1 MYKRA
6 YTTMMSYEV
15 SDEEKMQAERA
26 LMYFDHSI
34 KQLQL
39 ASNHLDLMKTP
50 FKNNPEMDPKEVMKA
65 RAPIRR
71 FRDKSVENFNLFK
84 RSAFQCVKLMQ
95 DFSNDTQ
102 TVKLMKSFITTVNDL
117 ETKVNEFVELFSDL
131 EEKDFANNIVSSIKA
146 VQEKCDDIEEL
157 VDDRIKDHIR
167 QNILATNWVNSVGKE
182 IEMKIEPKVP
192 LVLDLFNKRQ
202 DALNGV
208 LKERGTLGN

>member
-1 MYKRA
+1 
-6 YTTMMSYEV
+6 MMTYEV

-26 LMYFDHSI
+26 LIYFDHTI
-34 KQLQL
+34 KQLKL

-102 TVKLMKSFITTVNDL
+102 TLKLMKSFISTVNDL
-117 ETKVNEFVELFSDL
+117 EDKVNRFVELFSDL
-131 EEKDFANNIVSSIKA
+131 EEKDFANNVVSFIEDIQS
-146 VQEKCDDIEEL
+146 KCDDIEEI

-167 QNILATNWVNSVGKE
+167 QNILATSWVNSVGNDLE
-182 IEMKIEPKVP
+182 TKIEPKVP
-192 LVLDLFNKRQ
+192 LILDLFNKRQ
-202 DALNGV
+202 DALNNN

>member
-6 YTTMMSYEV
+6 YTTMMTYEV

-26 LMYFDHSI
+26 LIYFDHTI
-34 KQLQL
+34 KQLKL

-102 TVKLMKSFITTVNDL
+102 TLKLMKSFISTVNDL
-117 ETKVNEFVELFSDL
+117 EDKVNRFVELFSDL
-131 EEKDFANNIVSSIKA
+131 EEKDFANNVVSFIEDIQS
-146 VQEKCDDIEEL
+146 KCDDIEEI

-167 QNILATNWVNSVGKE
+167 QNILATSWVNSVGNDLE
-182 IEMKIEPKVP
+182 TKIEPKVP
-192 LVLDLFNKRQ
+192 LILDLFNKRQ
-202 DALNGV
+202 DALNNN

>member
-6 YTTMMSYEV
+6 YITQMSYSV

-34 KQLQL
+34 KQLEL
-39 ASNHLDLMKTP
+39 ASKHLDLMKVP

-102 TVKLMKSFITTVNDL
+102 TVKLIKSFITTVNDL
-117 ETKVNEFVELFSDL
+117 ETKVNDFVKLFSDL
-131 EEKDFANNIVSSIKA
+131 EDKDFPNKIVSSIEG
-146 VQEKCDDIEEL
+146 VQSKCDDIVEI

-167 QNILATNWVNSVGKE
+167 RNILATTWVNSVGDE
-182 IEMKIEPKVP
+182 LEMKIEPKVP
-192 LVLDLFNKRQ
+192 LILDLYNKRQ
-202 DALNGV
+202 DQLNETI
-208 LKERGTLGN
+208 KERGTLGN

>member
-131 EEKDFANNIVSSIKA
+131 EEKDFANNTVSSIEA